1 MDFFPGGNMVVD
13 KANDLG
19 PKSSDENKE
28 AQAHIKML
36 LEKMPGKIDLLLFT
50 TPDKNELFSQA
61 ARQVILTLKKMSPKI
76 TLREFDT
83 SHKRARDLNVKYSP
97 TLFINHDRYN
107 IRWYGAPIGEE
118 TRTFVEAIIMLGYSE
133 ILISKDSKKI
143 LDRITDQRNIKLF
156 VSPTCPYCPQQ
167 AVNAIKAVIEKP
179 DLISLEII
187 DIQTN
192 PELAEQYSAQS
203 VPQAFVDDTLI
214 ALGAQPEELF
224 MLSLEK
230 LEQQTFFI
238 PESEATEVNAD
249 LVIIGGGPAGL
260 TAGIYGARS
269 GLKTV
274 IIEKNILG
282 GQIANTPIVE
292 NYPAINGIGGKALV
306 DLLVTHALEYV
317 KIFPGEEVLD
327 IEKSDPITI
336 LTTRRRFKARS
347 ILFATGA
354 EYRRLN
360 IPGELRLSGHGVSY
374 CSTCDGPLFRG
385 KKVIMVGGG
394 DSAVTDALHLN
405 NLGVEVTLIHRREA
419 LRAQEQLLRSLK
431 STDIPVLL
439 NSEIKE
445 IKGTKQVEEVEIAN
459 NVTGETRT
467 ILVDGVFIAAGYDPN
482 VALAK
487 KAGIDL
493 TPEGYIKHDS
503 RHRTNIPGIY
513 SAGDVEGGFKQIVTA
528 AGNGSEAA
536 LAIFEDMVNPYW
548 KKEKEQCRA

>member
-1 MDFFPGGNMVVD
+1 MSGD
-13 KANDLG
+13 KTKDKK
-19 PKSSDENKE
+19 PKPSDETQE
-28 AQAHIKML
+28 AQARLRML
-36 LEKMPGKIDLLLFT
+36 FEKMPEKIDLLLFT
-50 TPDKNELFSQA
+50 SPSKNELFSQA
-61 ARQVILTLKKMSPKI
+61 VRQVIRTLRDMSPKI
-76 TLREFDT
+76 TLHEFDI
-83 SHKRARDLNVKYSP
+83 SHKQAKDLNVEYAP
-97 TLFINHDRYN
+97 TLFINHDHYK

-118 TRTFVEAIIMLGYSE
+118 TRTLVEAVIMLGYGE
-133 ILISKDSKKI
+133 THMSKDSKKI

-167 AVNAIKAVIEKP
+167 AVNAFKAVIERP
-179 DLISLEII
+179 DIISLEII
-187 DIQTN
+187 DIQAN

-203 VPQAFVDDTLI
+203 VPQTFVDDTLI

-238 PESEATEVNAD
+238 PESEAKEVEAD

-292 NYPAINGIGGKALV
+292 NYPAINEIGGKALV

-317 KIFPGEEVLD
+317 KIFPGEEV
-327 IEKSDPITI
+327 IEIKKGDPITI
-336 LTTRRRFKARS
+336 LSTRRRFKAKAL
-347 ILFATGA
+347 LFATGA

-360 IPGELRLSGHGVSY
+360 VLGELRLSGHGVSY
-374 CSTCDGPLFRG
+374 CSTCDGPLFKG
-385 KKVIMVGGG
+385 KKVIIVGGG

-405 NLGVEVTLIHRREA
+405 NLGVDVTLIHRRGA
-419 LRAQEQLLRSLK
+419 LRAQEQLLHSLK
-431 STDIPVLL
+431 ATNIPVVL
-439 NSEIKE
+439 NTEVKE
-445 IKGTKQVEEVEIAN
+445 IKGQRQVEEVEVAN
-459 NVTGETRT
+459 NVTGKIKPMPVE
-467 ILVDGVFIAAGYDPN
+467 GVFIAVGYDPN
-482 VALAK
+482 VDLAK
-487 KAGIDL
+487 KTGIEL
-493 TPEGYIKHDS
+493 TPDGFIKRDS

-536 LAIFEDMVNPYW
+536 LAIFEDIVNPYW
-548 KKEKEQCRA
+548 KKE

>member
-1 MDFFPGGNMVVD
+1 MFGD
-13 KANDLG
+13 KVKDKG
-19 PKSSDENKE
+19 PKSSDEMHE
-28 AQAHIKML
+28 AQAHLRML
-36 LEKMPGKIDLLLFT
+36 FEKMPNKIDLLMFT
-50 TPDKNELFSQA
+50 SPDKNELFSQA
-61 ARQVILTLKKMSPKI
+61 ARQVIRTLRDLSPKI
-76 TLREFDT
+76 TLHEFDI
-83 SHKRARDLNVKYSP
+83 SHKKAKDLKVEYAP
-97 TLFINHDRYN
+97 TLFINHDRYK

-118 TRTFVEAIIMLGYSE
+118 TRTLVEAVIMLGYGE
-133 ILISKDSKKI
+133 THMSKDSKKI

-167 AVNAIKAVIEKP
+167 AVNAFKAVIEKP

-187 DIQTN
+187 DIQAN
-192 PELAEQYSAQS
+192 PELADQYAAQS
-203 VPQAFVDDTLI
+203 VPQAFVDNTLI

-224 MLSLEK
+224 MLSLQK

-238 PESEATEVNAD
+238 PESEAKEIKAD

-282 GQIANTPIVE
+282 GQVANTPLVE
-292 NYPAINGIGGKALV
+292 NYPAINEIGGKALV

-317 KIFPGEEVLD
+317 KIFPGEEVTG
-327 IEKSDPITI
+327 IEKGDPITI
-336 LTTRRRFKARS
+336 LSTRRKFKARTL
-347 ILFATGA
+347 LFATGA

-360 IPGELRLSGHGVSY
+360 VPGELRLSGHGVSY
-374 CSTCDGPLFRG
+374 CSTCDGPLFRD

-394 DSAVTDALHLN
+394 DSAVTDALHLH
-405 NLGVEVTLIHRREA
+405 NLGVEVTLLHRRET

-431 STDIPVLL
+431 ATNIEVVL
-439 NSEIKE
+439 NTEVKE
-445 IKGTKQVEEVEIAN
+445 IKGQRQVEEVEVVN
-459 NVTGETRT
+459 NVTGETKT
-467 ILVDGVFIAAGYDPN
+467 LSADGVFVAIGYDPN
-482 VALAK
+482 VDLAK
-487 KAGIDL
+487 KAGIEL
-493 TPEGYIKHDS
+493 TAEGYIKRDS

-536 LAIFEDMVNPYW
+536 LAIFEDIVNPYW
-548 KKEKEQCRA
+548 KKEAR